1 MRQAM
6 KSKKKIVKAY
16 QLGVGSEMEA
26 RLIKEGA
33 IAVNEDGTYEL
44 FSQEA
49 VNGTGEIAEC
59 GDYFK
64 VDEIDGKHYPY
75 PNGKEWFEENHIHL
89 QDDEYAQ
96 LNKPLYIWQATDPE
110 CDAMDYLI
118 SNGKIT
124 IKKDDE
130 KHYFN
135 AFLWGADLSAAK
147 DATIIFYSIDRDDQG
162 EITDISFNF
171 IAKEQFEAD
180 YEFC

>member
-16 QLGVGSEMEA
+16 QLGIGSEMEA
-26 RLIKEGA
+26 KLIKEGA
-33 IAVNEDGTYEL
+33 IVAKEDGTYEL

-49 VNGTGEIAEC
+49 VNGTGEIAES

-64 VDEIDGKHYPY
+64 VDEIGDKHYPY

-89 QDDEYAQ
+89 QGDEYAQ
-96 LNKPLYIWQATDPE
+96 LNKPLYIWQAIDPKCE
-110 CDAMDYLI
+110 EMEYLVA
-118 SNGKIT
+118 NGKIT
-124 IKKDDE
+124 IKEDDE
-130 KHYFN
+130 QHYFN
-135 AFLWGADLSAAK
+135 AFLWGAELSAAK
-147 DATIIFYSIDRDDQG
+147 DATVIFYSIDRDEQG

-171 IAKEQFEAD
+171 ITKDQFESD